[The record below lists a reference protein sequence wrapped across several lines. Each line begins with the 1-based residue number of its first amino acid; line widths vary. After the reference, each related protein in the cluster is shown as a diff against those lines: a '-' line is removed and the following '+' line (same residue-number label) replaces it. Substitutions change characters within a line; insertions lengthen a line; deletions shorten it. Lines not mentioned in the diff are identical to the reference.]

1 MIKKV
6 DSRLH
11 DLAPAAICDL
21 APTVLT
27 IPGYLHV
34 HVVEMGKVALIKHE
48 SHNCCFVDR
57 TLTVLTIASSD
68 ILI

>member
-6 DSRLH
+6 DPRLH

-27 IPGYLHV
+27 IPGYL